1 MTPPGQKQT
10 REAQLAALPAQPGV
24 YMFRDEA
31 GEILYV
37 GKARSLRPRVRSYF
51 RSRAGEGLKA
61 SELRRRTAD
70 IETFVVESDADAL
83 LLESSLIKE
92 YLPRFNIQLRDDK
105 SYPYIK
111 VTVGE
116 DFPRVLVTRRLRQ
129 DGARYF
135 GPYTDVGSMRRALR
149 LLKRTFKVRSC
160 HYDLPA
166 TAPERPCLDY
176 HIHRCKAPCVGW
188 QSREDYR
195 RMTEEVLQVLS
206 GHTGALRKSVRE
218 RMESAAQR
226 LEFETAAEL
235 RDVLRGLDVLSRRQL
250 TVDFKGGDR
259 DVVGV
264 MRRGNMAAAV
274 LLRVR
279 EGRLL
284 GRLEHHLSVP
294 AEETDDALVA
304 AATKALTLQLEELP
318 PEILVPSDFAD
329 RPVMQELLAARRGH
343 KLEIRVPLRGRK
355 RELVALANSN
365 AERALEQAAA
375 LGTLTASGGSA
386 PGTEAAAAPQAAV
399 LLAEALNLPDPPRDL
414 VCFDISTLGGTDS
427 VGSLVWLSDGRT
439 RKERY
444 RRFRIREANRGTPDD
459 YAMMQEVVRRYFLRL
474 VREDRPMPDLVV
486 VDGGKGQLSAALQAM
501 ESAGVSDIRAV
512 ALAKREEELFLPGRP
527 DSVRLPRTHEGLKW
541 LQRARDEAHRFAV
554 SYNRQLRRERTLRSR
569 LSDIPGVGR
578 SREKELLRRFG
589 SVRAIKKLTAAQI
602 AEVPGIGPATAQ
614 RISESLSSAAG
625 V

>member
-1 MTPPGQKQT
+1 MTTEGAGET
-10 REAQLAALPAQPGV
+10 REAQLADLPAQPGV
-24 YMFRDEA
+24 YLFRDEA

-37 GKARSLRPRVRSYF
+37 GKAKSLRPRVRSYF
-51 RSRAGEGLKA
+51 RRKVGEGLKA

-70 IETFVVESDADAL
+70 IETFVVKSDADAL

-116 DFPRVLVTRRLRQ
+116 AFPRVLVTRRLRQ

-149 LLKRTFKVRSC
+149 LLKRTFKIRSC
-160 HYDLPA
+160 DYDLPA
-166 TAPERPCLDY
+166 SAPQRPCLDY

-188 QSREDYR
+188 QSREEYG
-195 RMTEEVLQVLS
+195 RMTDEVLQVLS
-206 GHTGALRKSVRE
+206 GHTGALQKSVRT
-218 RMESAAQR
+218 RMESAAKS

-264 MRRGNMAAAV
+264 VRRGDVASAV

-284 GRLEHHLSVP
+284 GRIVHHLRVP
-294 AEETDDALVA
+294 TEETDDALVA

-318 PEILVPSDFAD
+318 PEILVPTDFAD
-329 RPVMQELLAARRGH
+329 RSVMQDLLAARRGR
-343 KLEIRVPLRGRK
+343 KLEIRVPLRGKK
-355 RELVALANSN
+355 RELVALATSN
-365 AERALEQAAA
+365 AERALDQAPAVGEA
-375 LGTLTASGGSA
+375 GSRGA
-386 PGTEAAAAPQAAV
+386 EHGVADGPPRAAV
-399 LLAEALNLPDPPRDL
+399 QLAEALGLSDPPRDL
-414 VCFDISTLGGTDS
+414 VCFDISTLGGGDS
-427 VGSLVWLSDGRT
+427 VGSLVWLSDGRAL
-439 RKERY
+439 KERY
-444 RRFRIREANRGTPDD
+444 RRFRIREASRGTPDD

-486 VDGGKGQLSAALQAM
+486 VDGGKGQLSAALHAM
-501 ESAGVSDIRAV
+501 EAAGVSDLRAI
-512 ALAKREEELFLPGRP
+512 ALAKREEEIFVPGRAE
-527 DSVRLPRTHEGLKW
+527 SVLLPRTHEGLKW

-554 SYNRQLRRERTLRSR
+554 GYNRRLRRERTLRSR
-569 LSDIPGVGR
+569 LSEIPGVGR
-578 SREKELLRRFG
+578 SREQELLRRFG
-589 SVRAIKKLTAAQI
+589 SVRAIEKLTAAQI
-602 AEVPGIGPATAQ
+602 AETPGIGPATAR

>member
-1 MTPPGQKQT
+1 MKTKGEGEA

-24 YMFRDEA
+24 YLFRDEA

-37 GKARSLRPRVRSYF
+37 GKARSLRSRVRSYF
-51 RSRAGEGLKA
+51 RSKVGEGLKA

-70 IETFVVESDADAL
+70 IETFVVKSDADAL

-116 DFPRVLVTRRLRQ
+116 AFPRVLVTRRLRQ

-135 GPYTDVGSMRRALR
+135 GPYTDVGAMRRALR

-160 HYDLPA
+160 HYDLPV
-166 TAPERPCLDY
+166 TVPDRPCLDY

-188 QSREDYR
+188 QSREDYG
-195 RMTEEVLQVLS
+195 RMMDEVLLVLS
-206 GHTGALRKSVRE
+206 GHTGALQKSVRT
-218 RMESAAQR
+218 RMESAAKN
-226 LEFETAAEL
+226 LEFESAAEM

-264 MRRGNMAAAV
+264 ARSGGAASAV

-284 GRLEHHLSVP
+284 GRLEHHLRVP

-318 PEILVPSDFAD
+318 PEILVPSDFPD
-329 RPVMQELLAARRGH
+329 RSVMQDLLAARRGK

-355 RELVALANSN
+355 RDLIALAVSN
-365 AERALEQAAA
+365 AERALEQATT
-375 LGTLTASGGSA
+375 LGNMSSSQGAGLA
-386 PGTEAAAAPQAAV
+386 PDDGPPHAAV
-399 LLAEALNLPDPPRDL
+399 QLAEALDLPEPPRDL

-427 VGSLVWLSDGRT
+427 VGSLVWLSDGRA

-474 VREDRPMPDLVV
+474 VREDRPLPDLVV

-501 ESAGVSDIRAV
+501 EAAGVSDLQAI
-512 ALAKREEELFLPGRP
+512 ALAKREEEIFVPGRA

-554 SYNRQLRRERTLRSR
+554 GYNRRLRRERTLRSR
-569 LSDIPGVGR
+569 LSEIPGVGR
-578 SREKELLRRFG
+578 SREQELLRKFG

-614 RISESLSSAAG
+614 RISESLSSTTG